1 MLPIKKPFSQLLPLT
16 SNKRE
21 ERVHQHLIH
30 KAFFFLAVNT
40 SLIQAPDDPQL
51 LLIGANGDL

>member
-21 ERVHQHLIH
+21 ERVHQHLIRE
-30 KAFFFLAVNT
+30 ALFLAVNT

-51 LLIGANGDL
+51 LLIGANADL